1 MISVSHR
8 VVVHETEPGVCL
20 TTASGLSIETASRE
34 HPLIA
39 GLLLA
44 VAALVVGMP
53 LFAGQVLGGHDI
65 VVYLINAQQM
75 AENQREGELFPAWA
89 GGFNAGYGSPTL
101 LFFPPL
107 TSYLHAT
114 AIHLG
119 IPVIAGV
126 CIWSMVGLFFSG
138 AAMFGWLR
146 SIGSCPSALA
156 GALVYMVAPY
166 RVINL
171 YHRSALAEHWAF
183 VWPPLILWA
192 ATTSRMPPAVRVPLV
207 AFSVVALLLSNIP
220 LALLFGV
227 GLATWFV
234 LSTDLRGRRLE
245 VAGGAA
251 LGFVM
256 AAFALVPQALSSSLL
271 AVDHIYGASAGRFRP
286 SANTLFSHGLDTWN
300 FNAQVSTIVVA
311 TFVII
316 LLAYLLTPGETR
328 LRIGIRATVI
338 GATLCVIF
346 TLGHAGLLWEA
357 IPLFSKLQFPWRV
370 ASLLTFAVALM
381 VATLDRRR
389 GWILAT
395 LVAAVSLVFSPWTRT
410 VPISAFLAEEPP
422 PIPAGQVFPD
432 PHDAWEAGGGG
443 WYWRHENLAEI
454 WFLAANVRPFL
465 LSDLAGNRAPQLD
478 AIRDRPAVLMEDQTT
493 PVRVRFWGS
502 IRREVEV
509 HSSVSGT
516 LLWRVIRFPEMT
528 VTIDNR
534 PVEIFTDPTTGLLA
548 HLIPAGE
555 HVVRWKWGA
564 FTALSWARRASLAG
578 FLLSIGIL
586 LAAVVRLR
594 TASRSAPGV

>member
-234 LSTDLRGRRLE
+234 LRPTSE
-245 VAGGAA
+245 VAG
-251 LGFVM
+251 
-256 AAFALVPQALSSSLL
+256 
-271 AVDHIYGASAGRFRP
+271 
-286 SANTLFSHGLDTWN
+286 W
-300 FNAQVSTIVVA
+300 
-311 TFVII
+311 
-316 LLAYLLTPGETR
+316 R
-328 LRIGIRATVI
+328 LRGGQRSVSSWRRLPWYHKPFRHRCWRWIISTAQARA
-338 GATLCVIF
+338 G
-346 TLGHAGLLWEA
+346 
-357 IPLFSKLQFPWRV
+357 S
-370 ASLLTFAVALM
+370 
-381 VATLDRRR
+381 DRQ
-389 GWILAT
+389 
-395 LVAAVSLVFSPWTRT
+395 
-410 VPISAFLAEEPP
+410 
-422 PIPAGQVFPD
+422 PIPC
-432 PHDAWEAGGGG
+432 
-443 WYWRHENLAEI
+443 
-454 WFLAANVRPFL
+454 
-465 LSDLAGNRAPQLD
+465 
-478 AIRDRPAVLMEDQTT
+478 
-493 PVRVRFWGS
+493 
-502 IRREVEV
+502 
-509 HSSVSGT
+509 SV
-516 LLWRVIRFPEMT
+516 
-528 VTIDNR
+528 
-534 PVEIFTDPTTGLLA
+534 
-548 HLIPAGE
+548 
-555 HVVRWKWGA
+555 
-564 FTALSWARRASLAG
+564 
-578 FLLSIGIL
+578 
-586 LAAVVRLR
+586 
-594 TASRSAPGV
+594 TASIPGTSTLRSPRSWWRLS